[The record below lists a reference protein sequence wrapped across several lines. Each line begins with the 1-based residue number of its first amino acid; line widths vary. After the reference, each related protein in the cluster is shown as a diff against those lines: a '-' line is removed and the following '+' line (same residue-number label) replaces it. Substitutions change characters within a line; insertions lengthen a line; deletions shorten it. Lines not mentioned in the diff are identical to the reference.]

1 MPYYHVA
8 IAKKEGENRYAFQF
22 DMTKEQLEREIVGPF
37 KKQQP
42 FMVGKFYLQPSDIE
56 TIKISETE
64 DKAKEVLQKTKKK
77 RLLQKPRQGS
87 SA

>member
-1 MPYYHVA
+1 
-8 IAKKEGENRYAFQF
+8 
-22 DMTKEQLEREIVGPF
+22 
-37 KKQQP
+37 
-42 FMVGKFYLQPSDIE
+42 MVGKFYLQPSDIE